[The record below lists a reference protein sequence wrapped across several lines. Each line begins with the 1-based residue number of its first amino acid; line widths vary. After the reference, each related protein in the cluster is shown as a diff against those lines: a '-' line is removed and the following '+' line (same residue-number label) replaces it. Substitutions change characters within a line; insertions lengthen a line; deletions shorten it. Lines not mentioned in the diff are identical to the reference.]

1 MGSSPIRS
9 TITTLRRLN
18 QVMAKM
24 TREQI
29 DKELYFVERVLGDIR
44 NVEIP
49 KLVYDEEKEVV
60 KKALLEYK
68 SQLQDALY
76 R

>member
-1 MGSSPIRS
+1 
-9 TITTLRRLN
+9 
-18 QVMAKM
+18 M

-29 DKELYFVERVLGDIR
+29 NKELYFIDRVLGDIR
-44 NVEIP
+44 NVEMP

-60 KKALLEYK
+60 KKALADYK
-68 SQLQDALY
+68 SKLQSELY

>member
-1 MGSSPIRS
+1 MSKGTRNKYIKEV
-9 TITTLRRLN
+9 N
-18 QVMAKM
+18 KM

>member
-1 MGSSPIRS
+1 
-9 TITTLRRLN
+9 
-18 QVMAKM
+18 MAKM

-29 DKELYFVERVLGDIR
+29 DKELYFIDRVLGDIR

>member
-1 MGSSPIRS
+1 MS
-9 TITTLRRLN
+9 N
-18 QVMAKM
+18 M

-29 DKELYFVERVLGDIR
+29 NKELYFIDRVLGDIR
-44 NVEIP
+44 NVEMP

-60 KKALLEYK
+60 RKALADYK
-68 SQLQDALY
+68 SKLQSELY

>member
-1 MGSSPIRS
+1 MPYAQN
-9 TITTLRRLN
+9 L
-18 QVMAKM
+18 

-29 DKELYFVERVLGDIR
+29 NKELYFVDRVLGDIR
-44 NVEIP
+44 NVETP

-60 KKALLEYK
+60 RKALLDYK
-68 SQLQDALY
+68 SELQSQLY

>member
-1 MGSSPIRS
+1 
-9 TITTLRRLN
+9 
-18 QVMAKM
+18 MANM

-29 DKELYFVERVLGDIR
+29 NKELYFVVRVLGDIM

>member
-1 MGSSPIRS
+1 MPYAQN
-9 TITTLRRLN
+9 L
-18 QVMAKM
+18 

-29 DKELYFVERVLGDIR
+29 NKELYFVDRVLGDIR

-60 KKALLEYK
+60 RKALLDYK
-68 SQLQDALY
+68 SELQSQLY

>member
-1 MGSSPIRS
+1 MPYAQN
-9 TITTLRRLN
+9 L
-18 QVMAKM
+18 

-29 DKELYFVERVLGDIR
+29 NKELYFVDRVLGDII

-60 KKALLEYK
+60 RKALLDYK
-68 SQLQDALY
+68 SELQSQLY